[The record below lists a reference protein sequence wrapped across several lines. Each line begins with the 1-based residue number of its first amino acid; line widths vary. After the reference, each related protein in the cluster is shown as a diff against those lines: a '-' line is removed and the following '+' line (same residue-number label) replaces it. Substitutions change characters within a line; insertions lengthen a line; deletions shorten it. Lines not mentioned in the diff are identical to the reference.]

1 MDPFVYVKPTE
12 KQLYIL
18 NQLRAKC
25 KELND
30 LQNALLPPGRYRSL
44 ATTELEKVSAWQN
57 KACVFELAAE

>member
-1 MDPFVYVKPTE
+1 MDPFEYSRPTE

-44 ATTELEKVSAWQN
+44 ASTTLEQVSAWQN
-57 KACVFELAAE
+57 KACVFELAGE